1 MYQIHKTKAGET
13 MLIGQMTDSH
23 LQNTIRLYLRRIEDA
38 MALIK
43 NPVLDDP
50 MVAIFHDVVAPERV
64 KAQAEEA
71 IKARVAAIQPYLM
84 EAFMRPDLVAIVS
97 EEMRATFGRSTPMP
111 KIDVFSRLHP
121 PLLEGEANEE
131 DRRIDDGDYEF
142 GPY

>member
-23 LQNTIRLYLRRIEDA
+23 LHNSILLFLRKIEDA

-43 NPVLDDP
+43 NPALDDP
-50 MVAIFHDVVAPERV
+50 MVAIFHQAVDPARV
-64 KAQAEEA
+64 KAQAEQT
-71 IKARVAAIQPYLM
+71 IKVCVAAIQPYLM
-84 EAFMRPDLVAIVS
+84 EAYMRPDLVAVVS
-97 EEMRATFGRSTPMP
+97 EEMRATFGRSGPMS